1 MKKTRNLLVLNGS
14 PNEVKSVLD
23 SASFKALSILE
34 PSQITAPNINYAF
47 ECNKSVLCQDFNLD
61 SINTPKIPILVT
73 SNKVGLSPTHDCI
86 DPSKD
91 VLAQLEEIAKKH
103 NIDIGDRKSNSSGLL
118 GIPSKNDCVYCN
130 YLKGVDTYL
139 GRTIYENKYFFV
151 MPSIGQFING
161 YLLII
166 PKAHVMSMAE
176 FSKELIDEFNIVLE
190 DVITI
195 LKLTYNFSDIL
206 VWENGTGNSGKG
218 KAKDSVVHCHVHVA
232 PSHITANKIE
242 EISTFS
248 LAAIKTNDIKNYNKH
263 SYLLIKDGTDSW
275 KINNNPSVYIPRQ
288 YVRQILADE
297 YGIPGELWN
306 WREYP
311 YSDQVYKTVTDI
323 TTCLKNNW
331 NKLSPRIKSNTKNFV
346 KF

>member
-1 MKKTRNLLVLNGS
+1 M
-14 PNEVKSVLD
+14 
-23 SASFKALSILE
+23 
-34 PSQITAPNINYAF
+34 
-47 ECNKSVLCQDFNLD
+47 
-61 SINTPKIPILVT
+61 
-73 SNKVGLSPTHDCI
+73 
-86 DPSKD
+86 
-91 VLAQLEEIAKKH
+91 
-103 NIDIGDRKSNSSGLL
+103 
-118 GIPSKNDCVYCN
+118 
-130 YLKGVDTYL
+130 
-139 GRTIYENKYFFV
+139 
-151 MPSIGQFING
+151 
-161 YLLII
+161 
-166 PKAHVMSMAE
+166 
-176 FSKELIDEFNIVLE
+176 
-190 DVITI
+190 
-195 LKLTYNFSDIL
+195 

-248 LAAIKTNDIKNYNKH
+248 LAAIKTNDIKNYNKQ

-311 YSDQVYKTVTDI
+311 YSEQVYKTVTDI
-323 TTCLKNNW
+323 TTCLKKNW

>member
-1 MKKTRNLLVLNGS
+1 MS
-14 PNEVKSVLD
+14 
-23 SASFKALSILE
+23 
-34 PSQITAPNINYAF
+34 
-47 ECNKSVLCQDFNLD
+47 
-61 SINTPKIPILVT
+61 
-73 SNKVGLSPTHDCI
+73 
-86 DPSKD
+86 
-91 VLAQLEEIAKKH
+91 
-103 NIDIGDRKSNSSGLL
+103 
-118 GIPSKNDCVYCN
+118 
-130 YLKGVDTYL
+130 
-139 GRTIYENKYFFV
+139 RTIYENKYFFV

-190 DVITI
+190 DVIAI

-311 YSDQVYKTVTDI
+311 YSEQVYKTVTDI